1 MAKEPERGEKTA
13 ARKQKAAAPTP
24 QEPPAATPE
33 QIAQEAAVATQEAAA
48 PPAPAPALPNVEQ
61 TQQPQKP
68 NMWRLPQDY
77 SGITGQQRK
86 PTLQRNEDIGLF
98 WQVMA
103 ADPNVHP
110 TVRMIAEALS
120 GGGRKPRGG

>member
-13 ARKQKAAAPTP
+13 TRKQKAAAPTP

-33 QIAQEAAVATQEAAA
+33 QIAQEAAAATQEAAA
-48 PPAPAPALPNVEQ
+48 AAAPAPALPNVEQ
-61 TQQPQKP
+61 AQQPQKP

-77 SGITGQQRK
+77 SEITGQLRK

-103 ADPNVHP
+103 VNPNVP
-110 TVRMIAEALS
+110 WIVRRIAEGYS
-120 GGGRKPRGG
+120 GGGRKPRG